1 MINLSL
7 PATNRFASDYLQQTT
22 NIQSF
27 FHYQYNSPEAYKER
41 MAELRN
47 RTFPRQELASHIQ
60 EFMSKYPTSPMVT
73 SSIDKLKNPE
83 SVVVIGGQQAGILT
97 GPLYSIHKVISIIA
111 LAEQKEKELGIP
123 VIPVFWIAGEDH
135 DYPEVN
141 HIFVPNNDKAEK
153 STIPQK
159 VLQKKMVSDIQ
170 LDKETF
176 QQWIQDIFRE
186 FGETEHTGN
195 VMDFINQA
203 LERTN
208 SFVDIFATIIMELFK
223 EKGLLIV
230 DSGNAGMRNLEKSI
244 FQQQILNQQMITE
257 SLLQQQSKMQEANY
271 PLAIE
276 SKESAANLF
285 YYDANYNERILL
297 EFDLDTNRFVGKNGA
312 IVFTRE
318 QLLEI
323 AECNPEKLSNNVVTR
338 PLTQEWL
345 FPNLAFI
352 AGPGEISYW
361 AELKKIFER
370 FSIKMPPIVP
380 RLNITFMDRNIESDL
395 KELGIDL
402 QSVLTNGTTAYKD
415 RFFSSVKDE
424 ELDFYFEDAKKAL
437 MTQYGLIEQR
447 LSESDKSLLPLL
459 KKNEDLILKQL
470 DFMIGRVDA
479 SRRQKYDVE
488 LKKYDRIDLALRPNG
503 IPQER
508 VWNIF
513 QYLNLYGIDF
523 VSRIMALDFV
533 FDGAHKV
540 IKL

>member
-7 PATNRFASDYLQQTT
+7 PATNQFASDYLQQTT

-27 FHYQYNSPEAYKER
+27 FHYQYNKPEAYKER
-41 MAELRN
+41 IAELRK
-47 RTFPRQELASHIQ
+47 RAFPRQELASHIQ
-60 EFMSKYPTSPMVT
+60 EFMAKYPTAPQVD
-73 SSIDKLKNPE
+73 SSIEKLKEPE

-97 GPLYSIHKVISIIA
+97 GPLYTIHKVISIVA

-135 DYPEVN
+135 DFPEVN
-141 HIFVPNNDKAEK
+141 HIFIPAEDKVEK

-170 LDKETF
+170 LDKASF

-186 FGETEHTGN
+186 FGETEHTGKLIN
-195 VMDFINQA
+195 FIDQA
-203 LERTN
+203 LEQSY

-230 DSGNAGMRNLEKSI
+230 DSGNVGMRKLEKTI
-244 FQQQILNQQMITE
+244 FQQQIENQKMITE
-257 SLLQQQSKMQEANY
+257 SLLNQQTKVQEANY

-285 YYDANYNERILL
+285 YYDSNYNERILL
-297 EFDLDTNRFVGKNGA
+297 EFDSETERFVGKNGA
-312 IVFTRE
+312 VVFSKD
-318 QLLEI
+318 QLLEL

-361 AELKKIFER
+361 AELKEIFER

-380 RLNITFMDRNIESDL
+380 RLNLTFMDRNIESDL
-395 KELGIDL
+395 QELGISL
-402 QSVLTNGTTAYKD
+402 QSVLTKGTTEYKD
-415 RFFSSVKDE
+415 QFFSSVKDE
-424 ELDFYFEDAKKAL
+424 ELDHYFDDAKNAL
-437 MTQYGLIEQR
+437 MTQYELIEQR
-447 LSESDKSLLPLL
+447 LSEKDKSLLPLL
-459 KKNEDLILKQL
+459 KKNENLIMKQL
-470 DFMIGRVDA
+470 DFMVGRVDA
-479 SRRQKYDVE
+479 ARRQKYDFE
-488 LKKYDRIDLALRPNG
+488 LKKYDRIDMALRPNG
-503 IPQER
+503 LPQER

-523 VSRIMALDFV
+523 VSRIMELDFV
-533 FDGAHKV
+533 FDGTHKL